1 MIPSLRKD
9 KGIRERRERIKLP
22 PRRDGTKTPKNPK
35 KSSIYLST
43 DLLYLYSRNSWP
55 IHRSR
60 ARRVEKDTRFAQVFR
75 VTLIVPP
82 PSSSPPLLLLLGPG
96 TDVNKFRILAA

>member
-1 MIPSLRKD
+1 MEQK
-9 KGIRERRERIKLP
+9 RESKEIVHLFIDP
-22 PRRDGTKTPKNPK
+22 
-35 KSSIYLST
+35 
-43 DLLYLYSRNSWP
+43 LYLYSRNSWP

-96 TDVNKFRILAA
+96 TDVNKFRILTA